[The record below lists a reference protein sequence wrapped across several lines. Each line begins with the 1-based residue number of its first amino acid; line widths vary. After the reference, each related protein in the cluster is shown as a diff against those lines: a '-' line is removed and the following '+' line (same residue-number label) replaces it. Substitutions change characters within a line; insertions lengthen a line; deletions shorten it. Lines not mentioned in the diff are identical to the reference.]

1 MKYGFE
7 NEKFYIDFVSASRP
21 IGNMREESDRR
32 AVEIYKENP
41 NCILSFSG
49 GIDSQSVLH
58 SFYQQG
64 IPLLTAFMHCPRY
77 NDNEYEQV
85 KILDKKYGITT
96 EIITIDPMKCRE
108 EIETLSIE
116 LDIPGK
122 NHLLQRKFLSYLP
135 DDYTF
140 IQIVHDPFVYINPK
154 SRNKYYCQGLY
165 WPEIARQIA
174 LDSLGRKGK
183 NILYGDTPEFL
194 ASILNDDIF
203 RSAMISS
210 KYFDGNGAIIE
221 GKDLTGVDRWDYYI
235 KPLIYGK
242 YWKDELI
249 YFTKY
254 RGFEKIE
261 YLNDKTPK
269 IRKNMIAYPYNEFVK
284 FLTTQGSICQRV
296 FENVSYE
303 ANTES

>member
-1 MKYGFE
+1 VIHGYD
-7 NEKFYIDFVSASRP
+7 NEKFYIDFKSCSRP
-21 IGNMREESDRR
+21 PGTMREESDRR
-32 AVEIYKENP
+32 AKQIAEN
-41 NCILSFSG
+41 NSKCILSFSG

-64 IPLLTAFMHCPRY
+64 LPIETAFMYCPGY

-96 EIITIDPMKCRE
+96 HIIDIDPMACRD
-108 EIETLSIE
+108 EIESLSIE

-135 DDYTF
+135 DDCTF
-140 IQIVHDPFVYINPK
+140 IQIVHDPFVYINPV
-154 SRNKYYCQGLY
+154 SRNKYYCQGYY
-165 WPEIARQIA
+165 WPEIARQVA
-174 LDSLGRKGK
+174 LDSLNRKGR

-194 ASILNDDIF
+194 ASILNDDVF
-203 RSAMISS
+203 KAAMTAS
-210 KYFDGNGAIIE
+210 KYFDDNGAVIKD
-221 GKDLTGVDRWDYYI
+221 KDLKGVDRWDYYI
-235 KPLIYGK
+235 KPLLYGK

-254 RGFEKIE
+254 RGFELIP

-269 IRKNMIAYPYNEFVK
+269 IKKNLIAYPYEEFVS
-284 FLTTQGSICQRV
+284 FLTTVGPTTTRV
-296 FENVSYE
+296 YENVPYDE
-303 ANTES
+303 K

>member
-1 MKYGFE
+1 MIHGFE
-7 NEKFYIDFVSASRP
+7 NGKFYIDFISSSRP
-21 IGNMREESDRR
+21 IGNMREEADRR
-32 AVEIYKENP
+32 ALEIAKDNP
-41 NCILSFSG
+41 KCILSFSG

-58 SFYQQG
+58 SFYTQG
-64 IPLLTAFMHCPRY
+64 LPLETAFMFCPGY

-85 KILDKKYGITT
+85 KILDKKYKIST
-96 EIITIDPMKCRE
+96 EVITIDPMACRE
-108 EIETLSIE
+108 EIEFLSLE

-135 DDYTF
+135 PDYTF
-140 IQIVHDPFVYINPK
+140 IQIVHDPFVYINPV
-154 SRNKYYCQGLY
+154 SRNKYYCQGYY

-174 LDSLGRKGK
+174 LDSLGRPGR
-183 NILYGDTPEFL
+183 NILYGDTWQFL

-203 RSAMISS
+203 KSAMISS
-210 KYFDGNGAIIE
+210 QYFDNNGATIA
-221 GKDLTGVDRWDYYI
+221 GKDLRGVDRWDYYI

-254 RGFEKIE
+254 RGFELIP

-269 IRKNMIAYPYNEFVK
+269 IKKHMIAYPYEEIIS
-284 FLTTQGSICQRV
+284 FLTSQKTEVKRV
-296 FENVSYE
+296 YENVDYNLSE
-303 ANTES
+303 IL